1 MMSKVE
7 SLDGM
12 VDMSYVDGS
21 RAGVQTGLRATSG
34 TGLKVGVS
42 EE

>member
-1 MMSKVE
+1 M
-7 SLDGM
+7 LYNAWWDGAIYM
-12 VDMSYVDGS
+12 YADGS

-34 TGLKVGVS
+34 TELKVGVS